1 MISLD
6 HGCRNPEQKL
16 QNAHCGEP
24 AHQPGNNLKSPVAC
38 FLKLE
43 RSCRCKNGGV
53 LVGILTVFYKVIL
66 RGGRRRH
73 SHNGITVAAFPGRC
87 GMLRERGKRLRTVG
101 NHAAGH
107 GGAQLIHGV
116 AASRLVGIL

>member
-6 HGCRNPEQKL
+6 HNRCNPEQKL
-16 QNAHCGEP
+16 QNTHCSEP
-24 AHQPGNNLKSPVAC
+24 AHQPGNNLKSSVAC

-43 RSCRCKNGGV
+43 CSCRRENGGV
-53 LVGILTVFYKVIL
+53 LVGIFTVFYEVTL
-66 RGGRRRH
+66 RGRRSRH
-73 SHNGITVAAFPGRC
+73 SHNGIAVAVFPGRR

-116 AASRLVGIL
+116 AASRLVGIF

>member
-6 HGCRNPEQKL
+6 HNRCNPEQKL
-16 QNAHCGEP
+16 QNTHCSEP
-24 AHQPGNNLKSPVAC
+24 AHQPGDNLKSSVAC

-43 RSCRCKNGGV
+43 RSCRRENGGV
-53 LVGILTVFYKVIL
+53 LVGILTVFYEVIL
-66 RGGRRRH
+66 RGRRSRH
-73 SHNGITVAAFPGRC
+73 SHNGIAVAAFPRRRW
-87 GMLRERGKRLRTVG
+87 MLGERGKRLRTVG